1 MGASAVSTRCASA
14 ASPRPRENRFPEQ
27 RTCDPEN
34 TLRWRR
40 DIGKSKDDGDH
51 VRAALNLV
59 QTGGRFGA
67 AERAGEPDRWRC
79 CLFRGA
85 AGGER
90 QIQGGKL
97 IIQLRGLSVFFV
109 RNKQPMPKT
118 PDAKRTCALGSVS

>member
-1 MGASAVSTRCASA
+1 MERHVAVRRLVARKLLAAARKRAPPRARRCGDESEPAYA
-14 ASPRPRENRFPEQ
+14 R
-27 RTCDPEN
+27 PEN

-51 VRAALNLV
+51 VGAALNLA

-79 CLFRGA
+79 RLFRGA

-90 QIQGGKL
+90 QILGGKL

-109 RNKQPMPKT
+109 RN
-118 PDAKRTCALGSVS
+118 R